1 MGLKFM
7 QRAEQNKKEMAKE
20 QAHNLIEQIK
30 EIESETDEEKQ
41 FVKAADRFGGQ
52 ALKVP
57 SLDVKKH
64 TNEEDL
70 KKAA

>member
-1 MGLKFM
+1 M
-7 QRAEQNKKEMAKE
+7 
-20 QAHNLIEQIK
+20 LIEQIK
-30 EIESETDEEKQ
+30 EGESESDEEKQ